1 MSSQL
6 QGDAAEVRQPVK
18 KPSEVAFPWGREE
31 EEEEGK
37 GMSGVRQGREDPS
50 SAISRLCDR
59 GIS

>member
-31 EEEEGK
+31 EEG
-37 GMSGVRQGREDPS
+37 
-50 SAISRLCDR
+50 DR
-59 GIS
+59 GGGRGEGHEWSQTG